1 MPGMPRTPA
10 LIALLIALVAG
21 VAGCDKKS
29 ADPPATLPDGP
40 GLVSASADAMRQ
52 VKNAHM
58 TITVDGTLANL
69 PLKKADGVVT
79 QTGDAQGNVQLEQLG
94 SLVELGFVI
103 LNKTFYL
110 KGPTG
115 AWQQVPLAMA
125 ATFYDPSAILDPGRG
140 VANVLATAKDAKTE
154 GQESVDGRDTYRVAA
169 SFDQTALGTVVPGA
183 GAGVTGKLWIDT
195 QDKRLRKAVFTVPG
209 AAGAAPATVTVT
221 ATDFDAAVTISAPV

>member
-1 MPGMPRTPA
+1 MSRTPV
-10 LIALLIALVAG
+10 LIAVLFALVAG
-21 VAGCDKKS
+21 LAGCDKKPTDT
-29 ADPPATLPDGP
+29 APALPDGQA
-40 GLVSASADAMRQ
+40 LVSASAEAMRQ

-58 TITVDGTLANL
+58 TITVDGTIANL

-79 QTGDAQGNVQLEQLG
+79 QTGDAQGTVQLEQLG
-94 SLVELGFVI
+94 ALVELGFVI

-115 AWQQVPLAMA
+115 TWQQVPLSMA

-154 GQESVDGRDTYRVAA
+154 AQESVDGHDTYRVAA
-169 SFDQTALGTVVPGA
+169 SFDSAALVAVVPGA
-183 GAGVTGKLWIDT
+183 GVGVTGKLWLDT

-209 AAGAAPATVTVT
+209 GSGGAPATVTVT
-221 ATDFDAAVTISAPV
+221 ITDFDAAVNISAPTS